1 MDCGLWTDGVQANI
15 SVERNETYYQ
25 ESSKCTVSH
34 GFEEVD
40 PSFFDSSMAAGT
52 VTQGDYFGIDEIE
65 SIVDA
70 CPKRKSCGS
79 DGVFY
84 EDLKQIFLDYGHTFV
99 NVLNVMLL
107 NQRVSSSW
115 KCCIIQRIPKKSF
128 VETDLSTL
136 RDISLLP
143 TCYKILSKALCGRIT
158 IYIMSEIAF
167 WQRAFL
173 CQRDRQEL
181 IFTLKAAIDDFR
193 HLSTKLT
200 VVFIDFADAFG
211 SVNHKFIFETSL

>member
-1 MDCGLWTDGVQANI
+1 M
-15 SVERNETYYQ
+15 
-25 ESSKCTVSH
+25 
-34 GFEEVD
+34 
-40 PSFFDSSMAAGT
+40 
-52 VTQGDYFGIDEIE
+52 
-65 SIVDA
+65 
-70 CPKRKSCGS
+70 
-79 DGVFY
+79 FY

-107 NQRVSSSW
+107 NQRVSSLW

-128 VETDLSTL
+128 LENDLSTL

-158 IYIMSEIAF
+158 IYIMNEIAF

-173 CQRDRQEL
+173 SQRDRQEL

-211 SVNHKFIFETSL
+211 SVNHKFIFETLENFNIPLKYCCLIEDIYRHSSFSVICGVQLSKSFNIIRGTKTGDPLSALLFTMVIDRVCNQWLLLL